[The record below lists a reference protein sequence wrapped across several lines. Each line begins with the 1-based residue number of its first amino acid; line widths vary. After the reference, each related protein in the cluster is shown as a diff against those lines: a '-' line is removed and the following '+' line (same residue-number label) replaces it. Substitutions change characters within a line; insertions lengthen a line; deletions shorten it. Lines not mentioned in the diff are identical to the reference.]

1 MGAIS
6 FFVKWIIDLLF
17 KAFFGIALRMRKA
30 AGGIGGT
37 KLENKTLLCR

>member
-30 AGGIGGT
+30 GGMGGT
-37 KLENKTLLCR
+37 KLENMTLLCR